1 MKVQP
6 VILCGGSG
14 TRLWPLS
21 RYQYPKQ
28 LLALHGEHS
37 MLQATAL
44 RLTKEL
50 EWKDVEILA
59 PLVVTNEEYRF
70 VSAEQLRQ
78 AGVKPEALILEPV
91 GRNTAPALTVAA
103 LHTRARAE
111 DPVLLVM
118 PADHVITDLGAFRTV
133 IREGIR
139 LAEEGAFVTFGIKP
153 THAHT
158 GYGYIRVTNAN
169 PGEAAPLRAFV
180 EKPDEA
186 TANRYV
192 ASGDYLWNSGIFMMK
207 ASAWLEAISRSR
219 PAIAQACEAACARGE
234 SDRDFLRLHAE
245 EFASCA
251 SDSIDYAVMEGLG
264 SERGGDRPPA
274 MVIPLD
280 AGWSD
285 IGAWNALWDVGEKD
299 GSGNVVRGDAHL
311 VDTRN
316 SLVYGSDR
324 LVACVGL
331 EDAVIVDTP
340 DALLVAHRD
349 RMEQVKGVVAW
360 LKAQRREEAE
370 SHRKVYRPWGWYD
383 TIDRGPRFQVKRIVV
398 TPGAA
403 LSLQMHHHRAEHW
416 VVVTGTAQVTRGDE
430 VFIVSENQ
438 STYIPL
444 GVRHRL
450 QNPGKVPL
458 EMIEIQSGLYLG
470 EDDIVRFDDT
480 YGRHQ
485 QTS

>member
-1 MKVQP
+1 LKVQP

-28 LLALHGEHS
+28 LLSLHGDNS

-44 RLTKEL
+44 RLTSQL
-50 EWKDVEILA
+50 EWNGVEILA
-59 PLVVTNEEYRF
+59 PIVVTNEEYRF

-78 AGVKPEALILEPV
+78 AGAEAQALILEPF

-103 LHTRARAE
+103 LHARAQSE
-111 DPVLLVM
+111 DPVLIVM
-118 PADHVITDLGAFRTV
+118 PADHVIVDLEAFRDAVRT
-133 IREGIR
+133 G
-139 LAEEGAFVTFGIKP
+139 ATHAQDGAFVTFGITP

-158 GYGYIRVTNAN
+158 GFGYIRVASAN
-169 PGEAAPLRAFV
+169 TGEPVALRAFV

-186 TANRYV
+186 TAKRYL
-192 ASGDYLWNSGIFMMK
+192 AGRDYLWNSGIFMMK
-207 ASAWLEAISRSR
+207 ASAWLAEIERRR
-219 PAIAQACEAACARGE
+219 PAIAKACEAACSRGE
-234 SDRDFLRLHAE
+234 SERDFLRLNRD
-245 EFASCA
+245 EFEACP

-264 SERGGDRPPA
+264 AAGDGAGPPGI
-274 MVIPLD
+274 VIPLD

-285 IGAWNALWDVGEKD
+285 IGAWSALWDVSGKD
-299 GSGNVVRGDAHL
+299 GGGNVVRGDAHL

-316 SLVYGSDR
+316 SLVYGGDR

-340 DALLVAHRD
+340 DALLVAHRSQ
-349 RMEQVKGVVAW
+349 MEKVKDVVTW
-360 LKAQRREEAE
+360 LKAEKRTEAE
-370 SHRKVYRPWGWYD
+370 THRKVYRPWGWYD
-383 TIDRGPRFQVKRIVV
+383 SIDSGPRFQVKRIVV
-398 TPGAA
+398 TPGAS

-416 VVVTGTAQVTRGDE
+416 VVVTGTAQVTRGEE
-430 VFIVSENQ
+430 VFILSENQ

-444 GVRHRL
+444 GVKHRL

-470 EDDIVRFDDT
+470 EDDIVRFEDT
-480 YGRHQ
+480 YGRH
-485 QTS
+485 

>member
-1 MKVQP
+1 
-6 VILCGGSG
+6 
-14 TRLWPLS
+14 LS

-28 LLALHGEHS
+28 LLALHGDHS

-44 RLTKEL
+44 RLTSQLK
-50 EWKDVEILA
+50 WAGVEILP

-78 AGVKPEALILEPV
+78 AAVTPQALILEPF

-103 LHTRARAE
+103 LHARGRGE
-111 DPVLLVM
+111 DPVLIVM
-118 PADHVITDLGAFRTV
+118 PADHVITDLEAFRTAV
-133 IREGIR
+133 RTGMTY
-139 LAEEGAFVTFGIKP
+139 AEAGAFVTFGITP

-158 GYGYIRVTNAN
+158 GFGYLRVASAGG
-169 PGEAAPLRAFV
+169 GEPAPLRAFV

-186 TANRYV
+186 TAKRYL
-192 ASGDYLWNSGIFMMK
+192 ASRDYLWNSGIFMMK
-207 ASAWLEAISRSR
+207 ASAWLAEIARRR
-219 PAIAQACEAACARGE
+219 PAIATACEDACARGE
-234 SDRDFLRLHAE
+234 SERDFLRLHRESFEA
-245 EFASCA
+245 CP

-264 SERGGDRPPA
+264 AAGEGGAARA
-274 MVIPLD
+274 VVVPLS

-285 IGAWNALWDVGEKD
+285 IGAWSALWDVSQKD
-299 GSGNVVRGDAHL
+299 AGGNVVRGDAHL

-316 SLVYGSDR
+316 SLIYGGNR

-340 DALLVAHRD
+340 DAVLVAHRD
-349 RMEQVKGVVAW
+349 RMEQVKDVVAW
-360 LKAQRREEAE
+360 LKTERRAEAE
-370 SHRKVYRPWGWYD
+370 IHRKVYRPWGWYD
-383 TIDRGPRFQVKRIVV
+383 TIDSGPRFQVKRIVV

-430 VFIVSENQ
+430 VFILSENQ

-444 GVRHRL
+444 GVKHRL

-470 EDDIVRFDDT
+470 EDDIVRFEDT
-480 YGRHQ
+480 YGRH
-485 QTS
+485 